1 MQYEQR
7 TRSWAL
13 VVFGIPFFA
22 VGIYF
27 LGTTAHALYDVVRMA
42 SWPQTQGTLTSART
56 HSDSSADSTTYHAA
70 AQYRYWV
77 GGVEYTGNRVSIHG
91 GSDNVGEFQRRLG
104 SQLEF
109 MYSNREPV
117 PIYYNPGDPADA
129 VLNRDMRWEMI
140 GFKSIFI
147 FAFGGAGLG
156 MMIFGLRGKRTIVS
170 PETAHKPWLAR
181 PEWADNRIRSSARSG
196 MYAIWFFSIVWNAV
210 SLPAIFIVPDVWR
223 KEGALAL
230 IILLFPLVGMG
241 MIYWA
246 LKLTREWRRFGNT
259 PLTLDPFPGAIG
271 GDVGGEIELR
281 VPYEPALACE
291 VTLGSLYSYES
302 GSGED
307 RSRQERVDWQDSGYA
322 QVERTAQGMRLRF
335 RFAVPAGLRAS
346 EEERGDDYNFWRLSI
361 KAELPGGDLNRSFT
375 IPVYPTGENSR
386 FQQLDTGKA
395 VPQGVPELKAESL
408 LPLRRNGTARELY
421 YPMLRQ
427 PWFAL
432 MFIVVGSVFAITG
445 IMLWGKVHHEGG
457 GLYFLGGMFTLM
469 GSMVALGGFY
479 AGFTSL
485 YVAWD
490 GKQVLTVRCLF
501 GIAIRRR
508 RVDYQEVRGVGL
520 KNGTTSS
527 QNANSHQINYQV
539 VAQTGKGEMVLAEN
553 IDSHSKAK
561 LVEAYFREQFGLS
574 EAPVQVLE

>member
-1 MQYEQR
+1 MQYEKR
-7 TRSWAL
+7 TRSWFM
-13 VVFGIPFFA
+13 VIFGLPFFA
-22 VGIYF
+22 IGFYF
-27 LGTTAHALYDVVRMA
+27 LIAAAHSLYDVVRMA
-42 SWPQTQGTLTSART
+42 SWLQTQGILTSANTRSST
-56 HSDSSADSTTYHAA
+56 SADATTYHAA
-70 AQYRYWV
+70 AQYRYQV
-77 GGVEYTGNRVSIHG
+77 GGIEYTGNRVAIHG
-91 GSDNVGEFQRRLG
+91 GSDNVGEFQQRLG
-104 SQLEF
+104 NQLELK
-109 MYSNREPV
+109 YLNQEPV
-117 PIYYNPGDPADA
+117 TVYYNPANPADA
-129 VLNRDMRWEMI
+129 ILNRDMRWEMI
-140 GFKSIFI
+140 GFKSVFI
-147 FAFGGAGLG
+147 IAFGGVGLG

-170 PETAHKPWLAR
+170 PETAQKPWLTR

-196 MYAIWFFSIVWNAV
+196 MYATWFFAILWNV
-210 SLPAIFIVPDVWR
+210 LSLPAIFIVPIVWR

-241 MIYWA
+241 LLSWA

-259 PLTLDPFPGAIG
+259 PLTMDPFPGAIG
-271 GDVGGEIELR
+271 GDVGGEIELS

-291 VTLGSLYSYES
+291 VTLGCLYSYET

-307 RSRQERVDWQDSGYA
+307 SSRQERVEWQDSGYA

-375 IPVYPTGENSR
+375 IPVYATGESSS

-395 VPQGVPELKAESL
+395 VPRGVPELKAESL
-408 LPLRRNGTARELY
+408 LPLRRNGTVRELY

-432 MFIVVGSVFAITG
+432 MFIVVGIVFAITG
-445 IMLWGKVHHEGG
+445 IILWGKAQHEGR

-469 GSMVALGGFY
+469 GSMVALGGFH
-479 AGFTSL
+479 AALSSL

-490 GKQVLTVRCLF
+490 GKQLLTVRCML
-501 GIAIRRR
+501 GIAIRRSS
-508 RVDYQEVRGVGL
+508 VDYHDVRGVEL
-520 KNGTTSS
+520 KKGTTSN
-527 QNANSHQINYQV
+527 QKGGSHQINYHV
-539 VAQTGKGEMVLAEN
+539 VAQTRKGEMVLAEN

-574 EAPVQVLE
+574 ESPV